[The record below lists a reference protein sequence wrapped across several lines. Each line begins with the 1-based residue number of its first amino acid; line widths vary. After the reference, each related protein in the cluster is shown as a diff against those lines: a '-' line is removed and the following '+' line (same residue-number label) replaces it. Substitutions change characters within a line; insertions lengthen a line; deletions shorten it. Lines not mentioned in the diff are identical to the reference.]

1 MSVPPFLRRLLIWLI
16 SLPLLLLLLILLA
29 AGIAISTK
37 TGIHSLLGLAPRILP
52 GQLSYDRIDGRLL
65 GPLHIERFQYED
77 GPLKVALASADL
89 DWKPADLFNG
99 TLNLLQLRFDGLELQ
114 LPPSKPESEPATG
127 PLTLP
132 DIQLPLVIDVADL
145 QGRDILIVPAGAAP
159 IRVDTIDLKA
169 HTGNDGLIVDTL
181 EARAPLG
188 EVRLSG
194 RVNPTGGYPLQA
206 RLNWQLLTPDYGTF
220 NGEGEIQGE
229 LQNRLQ
235 LTHQITGAAT
245 LELNGEVRD
254 PLAKPAWSAKAKLD
268 VADLKPFV
276 PDLAG
281 KPLTVRLDAHGVL
294 AQFQGQGEINATVPE
309 LGPANLRF
317 TAEGDPKAIKL
328 NELKIAAVDRPLTL
342 NAKGNIQIAELLFNI
357 SGQWEFLAWPLTGP
371 AQVESP
377 KGEFAADGT
386 PKDYRFQ
393 LTADL
398 RGPNVP
404 QGHWTVNGQGSDQA
418 VRDVKLSGQTL
429 AGTLQAT
436 ADATWAPAISWQATL
451 NGEGLNP
458 GVQWQEAPGKL
469 NFHIKTDGGLEN
481 AALRAHLL
489 LEELAGTLSGQ
500 AVRGNADIAL
510 QDQNLTIKA
519 LRLTAGDTRLN
530 AEGSLTQRWDLRW
543 TLDAPRLKS
552 LLPSLDGS
560 IASTGTLSGSRDR
573 PAVAAQF
580 TVRNLRQGDTQIQR
594 LRGEANVDTGGNNR
608 SLLKVSGEGLR
619 LGGQNW
625 KTLSLDGS
633 GTPAAH
639 DLKAE
644 LIGDPGRFALALAGS
659 LAMPTM
665 LWQGRLTQL
674 GAKDT
679 VAGNWSLD
687 KPAAIRATAKEA
699 NLDAVCLSSTPTRL
713 CLQGQWSQSGDF
725 NGRVQLSN
733 LTPERF
739 KAYLPQGMTLATS
752 VGGEATASGKTGG
765 ALQGKL
771 ALNIAPGNLSMTA
784 NGKPV
789 RFAINGGGLQLDTN
803 GRAAN
808 GQAKLDL
815 GQTGQLQA
823 TLQVQDPLGAARI
836 SGKLNAIVSDLKV
849 SSAFVPQIQDVS
861 GQLKANLS
869 IDGALSKPVL
879 QGDIRL
885 ENAGLSVPDAGI
897 KLQNLRF
904 TATGNGQGPLQLS
917 GSVQSD
923 PGQLRLT
930 GQLDPLKPQ
939 LNLAIAGENFQA
951 LKTTDMQIQISPDLK
966 LDLTQQQARID
977 GTVTVPKAYLRPSGG
992 GPGTVKASE
1001 DVIIVKDRGG
1011 ATPESKSQGTDIF
1024 AKVRVILG
1032 DDVQLD
1038 TPAFKGKL
1046 KGNLLVEETPQLAP
1060 RGSGSVEVVAGN
1072 YKIYGEEIQIQRG
1085 QLLYSSSPLDNPG
1098 LELRVARQIENSTS
1112 GDQITAGA
1120 RIQGTLKKPKLTL
1133 FSDPKMPDP
1142 DILSYLVL
1150 GRASG
1155 SGSGSE
1161 SALLFKAVRAMGVG
1175 DSGLTKNLGD
1185 AVGLDS
1191 IELGGSGGKDTSLML
1206 GKYLTPDL
1214 YIGYG
1219 VGLLD
1224 AVNTFKVKY
1233 RIGKHLSFESTN
1245 SSSGTGA
1252 DLIYNIER

>member
-1 MSVPPFLRRLLIWLI
+1 M
-16 SLPLLLLLLILLA
+16 
-29 AGIAISTK
+29 
-37 TGIHSLLGLAPRILP
+37 
-52 GQLSYDRIDGRLL
+52 
-65 GPLHIERFQYED
+65 
-77 GPLKVALASADL
+77 
-89 DWKPADLFNG
+89 
-99 TLNLLQLRFDGLELQ
+99 
-114 LPPSKPESEPATG
+114 
-127 PLTLP
+127 
-132 DIQLPLVIDVADL
+132 
-145 QGRDILIVPAGAAP
+145 
-159 IRVDTIDLKA
+159 
-169 HTGNDGLIVDTL
+169 
-181 EARAPLG
+181 
-188 EVRLSG
+188 
-194 RVNPTGGYPLQA
+194 
-206 RLNWQLLTPDYGTF
+206 
-220 NGEGEIQGE
+220 
-229 LQNRLQ
+229 
-235 LTHQITGAAT
+235 
-245 LELNGEVRD
+245 
-254 PLAKPAWSAKAKLD
+254 
-268 VADLKPFV
+268 
-276 PDLAG
+276 
-281 KPLTVRLDAHGVL
+281 
-294 AQFQGQGEINATVPE
+294 
-309 LGPANLRF
+309 
-317 TAEGDPKAIKL
+317 
-328 NELKIAAVDRPLTL
+328 
-342 NAKGNIQIAELLFNI
+342 
-357 SGQWEFLAWPLTGP
+357 
-371 AQVESP
+371 
-377 KGEFAADGT
+377 
-386 PKDYRFQ
+386 
-393 LTADL
+393 
-398 RGPNVP
+398 
-404 QGHWTVNGQGSDQA
+404 
-418 VRDVKLSGQTL
+418 
-429 AGTLQAT
+429 
-436 ADATWAPAISWQATL
+436 
-451 NGEGLNP
+451 
-458 GVQWQEAPGKL
+458 
-469 NFHIKTDGGLEN
+469 
-481 AALRAHLL
+481 
-489 LEELAGTLSGQ
+489 
-500 AVRGNADIAL
+500 
-510 QDQNLTIKA
+510 
-519 LRLTAGDTRLN
+519 
-530 AEGSLTQRWDLRW
+530 
-543 TLDAPRLKS
+543 
-552 LLPSLDGS
+552 
-560 IASTGTLSGSRDR
+560 
-573 PAVAAQF
+573 
-580 TVRNLRQGDTQIQR
+580 
-594 LRGEANVDTGGNNR
+594 
-608 SLLKVSGEGLR
+608 
-619 LGGQNW
+619 
-625 KTLSLDGS
+625 
-633 GTPAAH
+633 
-639 DLKAE
+639 
-644 LIGDPGRFALALAGS
+644 
-659 LAMPTM
+659 
-665 LWQGRLTQL
+665 
-674 GAKDT
+674 
-679 VAGNWSLD
+679 
-687 KPAAIRATAKEA
+687 
-699 NLDAVCLSSTPTRL
+699 
-713 CLQGQWSQSGDF
+713 
-725 NGRVQLSN
+725 
-733 LTPERF
+733 
-739 KAYLPQGMTLATS
+739 
-752 VGGEATASGKTGG
+752 
-765 ALQGKL
+765 QGKL

-1038 TPAFKGKL
+1038 TSAFKGKL

-1098 LELRVARQIENSTS
+1098 LELRVARQIQNSTS